1 MPDDLMTALRQRQ
14 AGALSASAA
23 LEGSIAA
30 ARSPACRHALVR
42 DFFDTARLT
51 ARHLDEQQAAG
62 LPPPPLAGLAVS
74 IKDLFDVAGRHTTAA
89 SASLTDAAPAAADSP
104 AVARLRA
111 AGAALIGHTNMTEFA
126 FSGLGINAHHG
137 TPLNPVTLALD
148 GKQRIPGGSSS
159 GAAVTVATGAAWA
172 ALGSDTGGSIRIPA
186 ALQGLVGFKNT
197 AALTPREG
205 CIPLSTSLDTAC
217 AITRSVR
224 DAVLIH
230 EILAARRV
238 AIDPRPLR
246 GWRLAVVTAPL
257 LLDGMD
263 ATVTHAFERSLQ
275 WLRRQGAQ
283 IEEIP
288 LPRLQGLAALQAQ
301 GGLVAA
307 EAWAWHR
314 KRMQE
319 QTSMYDPR
327 VSTRIQRGAATSAAD
342 YIDLQ
347 AARREWIAGMQ
358 ADLAGFDAVLSP
370 TVPVVAPE
378 LAPLEA
384 SLDAYMTANAL
395 LLRNPAVVN
404 MLDGCAI
411 SLPCQQPGELPVGL
425 MLWCTAGQD
434 DRLLSIA
441 LQAEAALAAG
451 VQ

>member
-1 MPDDLMTALRQRQ
+1 MPDDL
-14 AGALSASAA
+14 SAA
-23 LEGSIAA
+23 LQQRHAGRLGAVEAMTKSLAA
-30 ARSPACRHALVR
+30 ARSEACSHAWVR
-42 DFFDTARLT
+42 DFFDSALLHARQC
-51 ARHLDEQQAAG
+51 DELQAAG
-62 LPPPPLAGLAVS
+62 LPLAPLAGLAIS
-74 IKDLFDVAGRHTTAA
+74 IKDLFDVAGQPTTAA
-89 SASLTDAAPAAADSP
+89 SASLTDAGPAAQDGA

-111 AGAALIGHTNMTEFA
+111 AGAALVGHTNMTEFA

-137 TPLNPVTLALD
+137 TPLNPVTRPLD
-148 GKQRIPGGSSS
+148 GLERIPGGSSS
-159 GAAVTVATGAAWA
+159 GAAVSVATGAAWA

-186 ALQGLVGFKNT
+186 AFQGLVGFKST
-197 AALTPREG
+197 AALTPRDG
-205 CIPLSTSLDTAC
+205 SIPLSTSLDTVC

-238 AIDPRPLR
+238 AIVPRPLR
-246 GWRLAVVTAPL
+246 AWRLALVTEPL

-263 ATVTHAFERSLQ
+263 ATVSLAFQRSLQ
-275 WLRRQGAQ
+275 VLRQQGAQ
-283 IEEIP
+283 IEEIS
-288 LPRLQGLAALQAQ
+288 LPCLQGLAALQAQ

-314 KRMQE
+314 HRMQE
-319 QTSMYDPR
+319 LIPMYDSR
-327 VSTRIQRGAATSAAD
+327 VSTRIQRGAAISAAD

-347 AARREWIAGMQ
+347 ALRRDWIADMQ
-358 ADLAGFDAVLSP
+358 SDLTGFDAVISP

-384 SLDAYMTANAL
+384 SLDAYMATNGL
-395 LLRNPAVVN
+395 VLRNPAVVN

-425 MLWCTAGQD
+425 MLWSTAHQD
-434 DRLLSIA
+434 DRLLSLA
-441 LQAEAALAAG
+441 LQIEAALAAG